1 MKIRLNKGLY
11 ATVDAKDYQRCMEGL
26 QWYAWATYHKNRS
39 GNPVRT
45 YYVVRNVVKKDG
57 SRTVQY
63 MHRFIL
69 GLTNPKV
76 QADHKDGNGLNNHR
90 KNLRKSTNLQNSH
103 NLKHLSSR
111 STSGVTG
118 VYRDKNNNKWVAEI
132 VTDGEYKFLGRFSSL
147 RDAKEARQKAE
158 RERGRN

>member
-1 MKIRLNKGLY
+1 
-11 ATVDAKDYQRCMEGL
+11 MEGL
-26 QWYAWATYHKNRS
+26 QWYAWATYHKNRR

-45 YYVVRNVVKKDG
+45 YDVVGNVVKKDG

-69 GLTNPKV
+69 GLTNQKA
-76 QADHKDGNGLNNHR
+76 QADHKDGNGLNNRR

-111 STSGVTG
+111 NTSGVTG
-118 VYRDKNNNKWVAEI
+118 VYRDKNNSKWVAEI

-158 RERGRN
+158 RERGRITGSTI